1 MWQQKFRLLLVAS
14 IVAGVGFGLIASIVE
29 PPLAIELP
37 LFIGLVVGSGLICG
51 LYYYKMCQ
59 TGEYDE
65 RSEEIE
71 LRANRASY
79 ATLLIALSAV
89 VAFDLFADVTP
100 YIGTVLVVLLLGGI
114 TVDELY
120 IEWYRRK
127 L

>member
-1 MWQQKFRLLLVAS
+1 MWYQKSRLLLVGI
-14 IVAGVGFGLIASIVE
+14 IVVGGGFGYIAGTVE
-29 PPLAIELP
+29 PPLSIELP
-37 LFIGLVVGSGLICG
+37 LFLALAIGGGLIG
-51 LYYYKMCQ
+51 YYNYKKMAD

-79 ATLLIALSAV
+79 CTLLVALSAV
-89 VAFDLFADVTP
+89 VAFDIFADVTP
-100 YIGTVLVVLLLGGI
+100 YISVVLLGLLLGGI
-114 TVDELY
+114 AIDECY

>member
-1 MWQQKFRLLLVAS
+1 MWQQKFRLLLAAMLVVGA
-14 IVAGVGFGLIASIVE
+14 GFGLIASIVE
-29 PPLAIELP
+29 LPLAIELP
-37 LFIGLVVGSGLICG
+37 LFIGLVVGGGVICG

-89 VAFDLFADVTP
+89 MAFDLFADVTP
-100 YIGTVLVVLLLGGI
+100 YISTVLIVLLLGGI